1 MTKKYIEVLKEV
13 NLSLL
18 YDTEEVSHDTLL
30 EMLTKASIFAEVL
43 DKTQVIPLLNF
54 ELIASSKLSFFG
66 LDNIELEAKKNYVFK
81 RVIEAVDI
89 AKGSLSL
96 DQCKAQLKSFN
107 DEADKI
113 YSSLMQEDIDN
124 IVMLRKSKIKQIIFD
139 DNFFEVYARYL
150 EESSSEKDIAPYEKG
165 VAYIV
170 LAHNS
175 SMGSGVYGMVGI
187 GRSPYELWT
196 NQISSWTC
204 EPEKCDVTGYT
215 PQFVMTCEEKGLP
228 LIPKLD
234 FNYFIN
240 LAKSMNVKLNF
251 AYRRD
256 MICAWV

>member
-1 MTKKYIEVLKEV
+1 MTKKYIEILKEG

-30 EMLTKASIFAEVL
+30 EMLTKASIFAEVF
-43 DKTQVIPLLNF
+43 DKTQVMPLINF
-54 ELIASSKLSFFG
+54 ELITSNKLSFFG
-66 LDNIELEAKKNYVFK
+66 LDNIETEARKNYIFK
-81 RVIEAVDI
+81 RAIEAVDI
-89 AKGSLSL
+89 AKGSLFP
-96 DQCKAQLKSFN
+96 DECKAQLKSFN

-113 YSSLMQEDIDN
+113 YNFLVQAYMDN
-124 IVMLRKSKIKQIIFD
+124 ITMLRESRIKQVIFD

-150 EESSSEKDIAPYEKG
+150 EESPSEKDIAPYEKG

-187 GRSPYELWT
+187 GRGPYELWT

-204 EPEKCDVTGYT
+204 EPERCDVTGYT
-215 PQFVMTCEEKGLP
+215 LQFVRTCEERGLP

-251 AYRRD
+251 AYRGE
-256 MICAWV
+256 MFCA

>member
-1 MTKKYIEVLKEV
+1 MVKKYIDILREN

-18 YDTEEVSHDTLL
+18 YDTEEITHDTLM
-30 EMLTKASIFAEVL
+30 EMLSKVSLFAEKF
-43 DKTQVIPLLNF
+43 DKTQTTSFLHFDLAGEDKI
-54 ELIASSKLSFFG
+54 KFFG
-66 LDNIELEAKKNYVFK
+66 LDNIGIEAKKNYVFK
-81 RVIEAVDI
+81 RVIEAVDF
-89 AKGSLSL
+89 AKGKLSTDECRDL
-96 DQCKAQLKSFN
+96 LRLFN
-107 DEADKI
+107 VEADKI
-113 YSSLMQEDIDN
+113 YDSLEQAYMDN
-124 IVMLRKSKIKQIIFD
+124 IAMLRESRIKQVIFD

-150 EESSSEKDIAPYEKG
+150 EESPSDKDIAPYEKG

-187 GRSPYELWT
+187 GRGPYELWT

-204 EPEKCDVTGYT
+204 EPERCDVTGYT
-215 PQFVMTCEEKGLP
+215 LQFVRTCEERGLP

-251 AYRRD
+251 AYRRE
-256 MICAWV
+256 MFYA

>member
-1 MTKKYIEVLKEV
+1 MSKKYIEVLKDG

-18 YDTEEVSHDTLL
+18 YDTEEIYHDALL
-30 EMLTKASIFAEVL
+30 EMLTKASIFAEVF
-43 DKTQVIPLLNF
+43 DKTQVMSLLNF
-54 ELIASSKLSFFG
+54 ELIASSRLNFFG
-66 LDNIELEAKKNYVFK
+66 LDDIELEAKKNYVFK

-89 AKGSLSL
+89 AKGSLFPNE
-96 DQCKAQLKSFN
+96 CKAQLKSFN
-107 DEADKI
+107 DEVDKI
-113 YSSLMQEDIDN
+113 YNSLMKEDIDF

-150 EESSSEKDIAPYEKG
+150 EESPSEKDIAPYEKG

-175 SMGSGVYGMVGI
+175 NMGAGVYGMIGI

-204 EPEKCDVTGYT
+204 EPEKCDVTGYH
-215 PQFVMTCEEKGLP
+215 PQFVSACEERGLP
-228 LIPKLD
+228 LIPKID

-240 LAKSMNVKLNF
+240 LAKNMGVKLNF
-251 AYRRD
+251 VYRGD
-256 MICAWV
+256 MICA

>member
-1 MTKKYIEVLKEV
+1 MTKKYIDILREN

-18 YDTEEVSHDTLL
+18 YDTEEITHDTLM
-30 EMLTKASIFAEVL
+30 EMLSKVSLFAEKI
-43 DKTQVIPLLNF
+43 DKTQTISFLDFRLAAENK
-54 ELIASSKLSFFG
+54 IKFFG
-66 LDNIELEAKKNYVFK
+66 LDNIEIEAKKNYVFK
-81 RVIEAVDI
+81 RVVEAVDF
-89 AKGSLSL
+89 AKGKLSIDECRDL
-96 DQCKAQLKSFN
+96 LRLFN
-107 DEADKI
+107 IEADKI
-113 YSSLMQEDIDN
+113 YDSLAQAYMDN
-124 IVMLRKSKIKQIIFD
+124 ITMLRESRIKQVIFD

-150 EESSSEKDIAPYEKG
+150 EETPSDKDIAPYEEG

-204 EPEKCDVTGYT
+204 EPEKCDITGYAT
-215 PQFVMTCEEKGLP
+215 RFVMTCEERGLP

-240 LAKSMNVKLNF
+240 LAKSMKVELNF
-251 AYRRD
+251 AYRRE
-256 MICAWV
+256 MICA